1 MKGIAMKK
9 YTGLNVFKVGA
20 LALSLF
26 ATSLAVI
33 PLAQA
38 ADIPTVKL
46 VSPAIT
52 GSTSIDRTTTDLQ
65 IPAQKWYRE
74 GSKSIVITSP
84 EGKELTLKFLVTKN
98 GSTPWAG
105 QELILLVGAPYSGSN
120 GSWDVDGNVIGP
132 QAGTW
137 SDKAAGQVTAITGTD
152 GIATFTFKNKNSG
165 SKYKA
170 ADVLSGTFQFSDN
183 ANRLYTQFKPTIAGL
198 RDYDEPYLIKDI
210 ISVDIVQDAVS
221 TTPTPTPTA
230 TATPTPT
237 PTVTAPAALPAMRL
251 ISPAFGPS
259 NSVDTTGEIA
269 QWYSSKTRAYYTYI
283 AAGTTLTLK
292 YLVTSDGT
300 KPLANKEVTLQVNS
314 PNSKSKANWL
324 SGSTK
329 ITAPASDPLSGA
341 DLKGTTDSKG
351 EVTFIIKN
359 TDTTGTEAVPTSP
372 NATAPK
378 DRLYGTFKAIITGYG
393 DKEADVDLVTFDIY
407 AAPKPVVKKTTITC
421 VKGKL
426 AKKVTAVNPKCPTGY
441 KKK

>member
-9 YTGLNVFKVGA
+9 YTGLKVFKVGA

-210 ISVDIVQDAVS
+210 ISVDIVQDVVS

-237 PTVTAPAALPAMRL
+237 PTVIAPAALPSMRL

-283 AAGTTLTLK
+283 AAGTTLMVL
-292 YLVTSDGT
+292 SH
-300 KPLANKEVTLQVNS
+300 LQ
-314 PNSKSKANWL
+314 
-324 SGSTK
+324 
-329 ITAPASDPLSGA
+329 
-341 DLKGTTDSKG
+341 
-351 EVTFIIKN
+351 IK
-359 TDTTGTEAVPTSP
+359 
-372 NATAPK
+372 K
-378 DRLYGTFKAIITGYG
+378 
-393 DKEADVDLVTFDIY
+393 
-407 AAPKPVVKKTTITC
+407 
-421 VKGKL
+421 
-426 AKKVTAVNPKCPTGY
+426 
-441 KKK
+441 